1 MAITIYSVQSNKPDT
16 IPVISTYSGADASE
30 PDIVITMN
38 AEKSETKIKY
48 PIDINFATKEEL
60 CSLDGIGETISNRI
74 IEYRKSNY
82 FYSIEDMKK
91 VNGIGESFLTKNKDK
106 IFVDTSRLPEITT
119 IYHIKTNTVTTTAQT
134 TVVMTDMT
142 EIIISETKIVTT
154 TITSTESEE
163 KELTPVNLNTATYEE
178 LISLPIS
185 PEIADQIL
193 ELRNKI
199 GYFSSTRELYYI
211 EGFSSEL
218 YNEIIKYV
226 YVE

>member
-30 PDIVITMN
+30 PDIVMTMN
-38 AEKSETKIKY
+38 AEKSETRINY

-60 CSLDGIGETISNRI
+60 CSLDGIGETLSDKI
-74 IEYRKSNY
+74 IEYRKNNY
-82 FYSIEDMKK
+82 FYSIEDIKK
-91 VNGIGESFLTKNKDK
+91 IDGIGKDFLDENKDK
-106 IFVDTSRLPEITT
+106 IFVDTSRLPEFSTITT
-119 IYHIKTNTVTTTAQT
+119 ETHKTKITTTYIQ
-134 TVVMTDMT
+134 T

-163 KELTPVNLNTATYEE
+163 KELTLVNLNTATYEE

-199 GYFSSTRELYYI
+199 GYFSSTRELYCI